1 MTQIFHCL
9 TDKYA
14 HPFINVHVGRKYNK
28 MDIPTEGISMARI
41 LTVDDEPLICRQIDR
56 ILSKYGHEVHQF
68 YNGQEALEAMQKME
82 FDLALVDYHLPVMDG
97 LEILHHLREKQ
108 PGCVRI
114 LVTGMLDL
122 DLAVQAVN
130 TGEVARFVEKPFKHD
145 RLIAAV
151 DDALNTKLRMVEIAR
166 VQEKASQEEEKRV
179 LDECLQGKYIQVA
192 LQPLITSKGERKGE
206 VYAFEALLRST
217 HKIFD
222 GPLSII
228 RAAER
233 YDRLSM
239 MAEVIADRVRD
250 WIKILSPN
258 IKLFLNI
265 HPDELSNGD
274 ALLIRLQKLAEWSD
288 RIVLEITERSKLQQI
303 ESWEETLAQIE
314 TMGFEVAIDDLG
326 AGYASLSVLADL
338 RPKYIKMDMSI
349 IRNIHKDDRKR
360 RLVTLMCDFANA
372 TNAMIVA
379 EGIEVQEELVALQ
392 ECGVHLLQ
400 GFLFARP
407 SLDTERISAIM
418 NQAWSV

>member
-1 MTQIFHCL
+1 
-9 TDKYA
+9 
-14 HPFINVHVGRKYNK
+14 
-28 MDIPTEGISMARI
+28 MARI

-68 YNGQEALEAMQKME
+68 YNGQDALEAMHKMT

-97 LEILHHLREKQ
+97 LEILHHLREHQ

-130 TGEVARFVEKPFKHD
+130 RGEVARFVEKPFKHD

-151 DDALNTKLRMVEIAR
+151 EDALSTRLRMVEIAR
-166 VQEKASQEEEKRV
+166 VQEKASEAEEKRV
-179 LDECLQGKYIQVA
+179 LEECLQGNFIQVA
-192 LQPLITSKGERKGE
+192 LQPLIRSTGDQKGS
-206 VYAFEALLRST
+206 VYAFDALLRST
-217 HKIFD
+217 HKVFD

-233 YDRLSM
+233 YGRLDM
-239 MAEVIADRVRD
+239 MAEVIADCVQD
-250 WIKILSPN
+250 WLKVLDPD

-265 HPDELSNGD
+265 HPDELGNGET
-274 ALLIRLQKLAEWSD
+274 LLLRLQKLEEWSS
-288 RIVLEITERSKLQQI
+288 RIVLEITERSKLQLIDSWEHTLDQI
-303 ESWEETLAQIE
+303 EK
-314 TMGFEVAIDDLG
+314 MGFEIAIDDLG

-349 IRNIHKDDRKR
+349 IRNVHLDDRKK

-372 TNAMIVA
+372 TAARIVA
-379 EGIEVQEELVALQ
+379 EGIEVPEELVALQ
-392 ECGVHLLQ
+392 DCGVHLLQ
-400 GFLFARP
+400 GFFFARP
-407 SLDTERISAIM
+407 SLDKERIM
-418 NQAWSV
+418 DLMTHTWTV

>member
-1 MTQIFHCL
+1 
-9 TDKYA
+9 
-14 HPFINVHVGRKYNK
+14 
-28 MDIPTEGISMARI
+28 MARI

-68 YNGQEALEAMQKME
+68 YSGQEALEAMRKME

-97 LEILHHLREKQ
+97 LEILHHLRSQQ

-166 VQEKASQEEEKRV
+166 VQQKASQEEEKRV
-179 LDECLQGKYIQVA
+179 LDECLQGNFIQVA
-192 LQPLITSKGERKGE
+192 LQPMISSTGARKGE

-217 HKIFD
+217 HPVFD

-233 YDRLSM
+233 YERLSM

-250 WIKILSPN
+250 WIKILSPD

-265 HPDELSNGD
+265 HPDELCSGE
-274 ALLIRLQKLAEWSD
+274 ALIIRLKKLEEWSS

-303 ESWEETLAQIE
+303 ESWEETLEQIE
-314 TMGFEVAIDDLG
+314 AMGYEVAIDDLG

-349 IRNIHKDDRKR
+349 IRNVHADDRKR

-379 EGIEVQEELVALQ
+379 EGIEVEEELIALQ

-400 GFLFARP
+400 GFFFARP
-407 SLDTERISAIM
+407 SLDTDRISSIM
-418 NQAWSV
+418 NKAWSV

>member
-1 MTQIFHCL
+1 
-9 TDKYA
+9 
-14 HPFINVHVGRKYNK
+14 
-28 MDIPTEGISMARI
+28 MARI
-41 LTVDDEPLICRQIDR
+41 LTVDDEPLICRQIAR

-68 YNGQEALEAMQKME
+68 YNGQDALEAMHKMT

-97 LEILHHLREKQ
+97 LEILHHLREHQ

-130 TGEVARFVEKPFKHD
+130 RGEVARFVEKPFKHD

-151 DDALNTKLRMVEIAR
+151 EDALSTRLRMVEIAR
-166 VQEKASQEEEKRV
+166 VQEKASEAEEKRV
-179 LDECLQGKYIQVA
+179 LEECLQGNFIQVA
-192 LQPLITSKGERKGE
+192 LQPLIRSTGDQKGS

-217 HKIFD
+217 HKVFD

-233 YDRLSM
+233 YGRLDM
-239 MAEVIADRVRD
+239 MAEVIADCVQD
-250 WIKILSPN
+250 WLKVLDPD

-265 HPDELSNGD
+265 HPDELGNGET
-274 ALLIRLQKLAEWSD
+274 LLLRLQKLEEWSS
-288 RIVLEITERSKLQQI
+288 RIVLEITERSKLQLIDSWEHTLDQI
-303 ESWEETLAQIE
+303 EK
-314 TMGFEVAIDDLG
+314 MGFEIAIDDLG

-349 IRNIHKDDRKR
+349 IRNVHLDDRKK

-372 TNAMIVA
+372 TDARIVA
-379 EGIEVQEELVALQ
+379 EGIEVPEELVALQ
-392 ECGVHLLQ
+392 DCGVHLLQ
-400 GFLFARP
+400 GFFFARP
-407 SLDTERISAIM
+407 SLDKERIM
-418 NQAWSV
+418 DLMTHTWTV

>member
-1 MTQIFHCL
+1 
-9 TDKYA
+9 
-14 HPFINVHVGRKYNK
+14 
-28 MDIPTEGISMARI
+28 MARI
-41 LTVDDEPLICRQIDR
+41 LTVDDEPLICRQIER
-56 ILSKYGHEVHQF
+56 VLSKYGHEVHQF
-68 YNGQEALEAMQKME
+68 HSGQEALEAMRKMD

-97 LEILHHLREKQ
+97 LQILHHLREHQ

-122 DLAVQAVN
+122 NLAVQAVN
-130 TGEVARFVEKPFKHD
+130 TGEVARFVQKPFKHD

-151 DDALNTKLRMVEIAR
+151 EDALNTKLRMVEIAR
-166 VQEKASQEEEKRV
+166 VQQRASQEEEKRV
-179 LDECLQGKYIQVA
+179 LDECLQGNFIQVA
-192 LQPLITSKGERKGE
+192 LQPLITSTGDNKGE

-217 HKIFD
+217 HPIFD

-233 YDRLSM
+233 YERLHM

-250 WIKILSPN
+250 WVKVLSPN

-265 HPDELSNGD
+265 HPDELANGE
-274 ALLIRLQKLAEWSD
+274 ALLLRLDRLKDWSN

-314 TMGFEVAIDDLG
+314 TMGFELAIDDLG

-349 IRNIHKDDRKR
+349 IRNVHLDDRKK

-379 EGIEVQEELVALQ
+379 EGIEVEEELLALQ

-400 GFLFARP
+400 GFFFARP
-407 SLDTERISAIM
+407 SLDADRIAMLM
-418 NQAWSV
+418 NHEWTV